1 MIHPSWH
8 EPRKYCE
15 AKYRLYHKEHPKA
28 ILFYSVAV
36 FIGFVILGF
45 IVSVSSSN
53 PNRPSLLSDIIVSVV
68 GGVLMG
74 GFVHVWHLFGFPR
87 FIRLSLKGAECRD
100 GTAPSMHPF
109 AVTNSGYWK
118 WEQVAYAM
126 FGTEELFGQAYPV
139 LSLYKPD
146 GSLAVTFGLNP
157 DVAQPK
163 VEAALRAYNVELRS
177 DKLV

>member
-8 EPRKYCE
+8 EPRKYYG
-15 AKYRLYHKEHPKA
+15 AKYRLYHKENPKA
-28 ILFYSVAV
+28 ILFYSTAF

-45 IVSVSSSN
+45 IASVSSSN
-53 PNRPSLLSDIIVSVV
+53 PNRPSLLSCIIVSVM
-68 GGVLMG
+68 GLALLG
-74 GFVHVWHLFGFPR
+74 GFVHGALLFGFPR
-87 FIRLSLKGAECRD
+87 LIRLSPKGAECRD
-100 GTAPSMHPF
+100 VTAPSMHPF
-109 AVTNSGYWK
+109 AVTNSGYWR
-118 WEQVAYAM
+118 WEQIAYAA

-146 GSLAVTFGLNP
+146 GSRAVTFGLNP

-163 VEAALRAYNVELRS
+163 VEAVLRAYNVELRS